1 MTLPLRFRETGKV
14 HIGNYTT
21 EGGVLIPAVEVA
33 YERVGNPHAPVVL
46 VCHALTGNQDAVGT
60 EDHPGWW
67 SECIGPGK
75 YVDTNEFQVLTF
87 NVLGSCYGS
96 TGPTSTSPTGD
107 LYGPTFPNVTI
118 RDMVHVQRRALEKL
132 SIPSLH
138 AVIGGSLGGM
148 QVLEWLVLYPLF
160 MERAVV
166 LASTAALS
174 PYAIAFNH
182 VGEQAILADAN
193 FQNGN
198 YHSNEGLS
206 GLSIARMVGMITYRS
221 KALFQ
226 QRYEEDRSGIQSYL
240 DYQGEIFLQRFD
252 ANAYLRLIRAMNH
265 HDIGH
270 GRGGVEKVLRSIQT
284 PVTLIG
290 YEGDLLYSIEEME
303 EMAKLLPYSTL
314 VKVST
319 DFGHDGFLVEADKWG
334 PAVRRQLVNVVEE
347 TV

>member
-1 MTLPLRFRETGKV
+1 MPLRYRETGKV
-14 HIGNYTT
+14 HIGSYTT
-21 EGGVLIPAVEVA
+21 ERGEVIPAVEVA
-33 YERVGNPHAPVVL
+33 YERVGNPHNPVVL
-46 VCHALTGNQDAVGT
+46 VCHALTGNQVAVGT
-60 EDHPGWW
+60 EDQPGWW
-67 SECIGPGK
+67 AECIGTGK

-96 TGPTSTSPTGD
+96 TGPTSTSPSGKP
-107 LYGPTFPNVTI
+107 YGATFPEVTI
-118 RDMVHVQRRALEKL
+118 RDMVHVQRKALDKL
-132 SIPSLH
+132 NISSIH

-148 QVLEWLVLYPLF
+148 QVLEWLVLYPSLIN
-160 MERAVV
+160 RAVV

-182 VGEQAILADAN
+182 VGEQAILLDPN
-193 FQNGN
+193 FQDGN
-198 YHSNEGLS
+198 YPSNEGLS

-221 KALFQ
+221 KTLFQ
-226 QRYEEDRSGIQSYL
+226 QRYGEVRSGIQSYL

-252 ANAYLRLIRAMNH
+252 ANAYLRLLRAMNQ
-265 HDIGH
+265 HDIGRD
-270 GRGGVEKVLRSIQT
+270 RGGVEKVLREIQT

-303 EMAKLLPYSTL
+303 EMANVLPNSTF

-334 PAVRRQLVNVVEE
+334 PAIQRELVNGVEE